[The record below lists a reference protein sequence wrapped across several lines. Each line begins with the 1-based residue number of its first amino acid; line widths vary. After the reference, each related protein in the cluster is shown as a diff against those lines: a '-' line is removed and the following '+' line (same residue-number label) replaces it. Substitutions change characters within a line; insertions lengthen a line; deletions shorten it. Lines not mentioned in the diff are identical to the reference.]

1 MTTRHMHASTTL
13 GDELKFKSL
22 EGVEKLSDLF
32 HYTVDLVAERC
43 DLDLEQLLGT
53 MLDIRVEIEQG
64 KRYFQGLITQVQ
76 YLAAVDTNDRE
87 HIYRFEVNPWLW
99 LATQNTDNRIFQ
111 NLTVPAIIEKVLTKY
126 PFSYELQ
133 LQEDYREWPYCVQYD
148 ESDFHFISRLMELEG
163 IYYCFEHQDGNH
175 KLCLV
180 DSSSAH
186 KTLPGATSLI
196 NYHADDQSIPSHG
209 PIIRDWA
216 FVDSLYSNT
225 HTMIDYDFEK
235 SSLKLDVSYSLNKNR
250 GKTMEVY
257 EPLVGYFELDDGE
270 KYVRVAAESEAWKSH
285 TITAVSNYPL
295 LSCGHTFEVERLRAA
310 ENPYLIIGTEFKLAE
325 NLYATDGGAESTGHQ
340 MQVTLYAMPH
350 HTQFRAPKITPIPK
364 AQGPMTAKV
373 VGIQGEEIWTDQ
385 YGRIK
390 VQFHWDREGRYD
402 DNSSCWL
409 RVSSPWAGGGFGG
422 VQIPRINDEVIV
434 GFVGGQLDRPMV
446 VGRVYNAENMPALDF
461 PANATQSGT
470 VTRSKFGDS
479 STANSMLLEDKP
491 GAEMLGFQA
500 QKDMDALIKNNEDI
514 NVAGQQLGEH
524 GGATDLSVGGFDDN
538 IFKAASTESNLANQV
553 RAILGKSDETV
564 NGPRSHQ
571 IGSDAMITMQRGFV
585 QNVVGGLANYTY
597 GAGRDRTVETDYTHS
612 ADSTVTR
619 KVSGSETSTVG
630 SGYSKTVSDGP
641 MEIESG
647 PTEITVSGDTVID
660 SKVNHDSEAGA
671 NVTVMAPSLGQS
683 APTVTEQYQNEI
695 LITGFKEL
703 MALQSTS
710 RGDFSIGISG
720 ISEAMQVNKLNLAA
734 IKVGLSVKQAES
746 SQLKGEIMGVKLK
759 VVGRKGQN
767 TVVKNE
773 LTGITIDNP

>member
-1 MTTRHMHASTTL
+1 MTTRHIHASTAL
-13 GDELKFKSL
+13 GDELTFSAL
-22 EGVEKLSDLF
+22 DGLEKLSDLF

-53 MLDIRVEIEQG
+53 LLDITVDISQG
-64 KRYFQGLITQVQ
+64 KRHFQGLITQVQ
-76 YLAAVDTNDRE
+76 YLKPVDLNDKG
-87 HIYRFEVNPWLW
+87 HIYRFEIHPWLW

-111 NLTVPAIIEKVLTKY
+111 NLSVPAIIEKVLAKY
-126 PFSYELQ
+126 PFSFQLQ
-133 LQEDYREWPYCVQYD
+133 LQETYREWPYCVQYD
-148 ESDFHFISRLMELEG
+148 ESDFDFISRLMELEG
-163 IYYCFEHQDGNH
+163 IYYYFEHQDGNH
-175 KLCLV
+175 QLILV

-186 KTLPGATSLI
+186 KALPGGASLV
-196 NYHADDQSIPSHG
+196 NYYADDQAIPSHG

-216 FVDSLYSNT
+216 FVDSLYSNS

-235 SSLKLDVSYSLNKNR
+235 SSLKLDVSYSLSKNN
-250 GKTMEVY
+250 GKTMEIY
-257 EPLVGYFELDDGE
+257 EPLPGYFELDDGE
-270 KYVRVAAESEAWKSH
+270 KYVRVAAESEAWKAK
-285 TITAVSNYPL
+285 TVVAESNYPL
-295 LSCGHTFEVERLRAA
+295 LSCGHTFDVERLTAA
-310 ENPYLIIGTEFKLAE
+310 DNPYLIIGTEFKLHE
-325 NLYATDGGAESTGHQ
+325 NLYATEGGVAHQGHE
-340 MQVTLYAMPH
+340 MHVRFYALPQQ
-350 HTQFRAPKITPIPK
+350 TQFRAPKLTAIPK

-373 VGIQGEEIWTDQ
+373 VGIRGEEIWTDK

-390 VQFHWDREGRYD
+390 VQFHWDREGQFD
-402 DNSSCWL
+402 ENSSCWL

-446 VGRVYNAENMPALDF
+446 VGRVYNAENMPALEF

-514 NVAGQQLGEH
+514 NVVGQQVGEH
-524 GGATDLSVGGFDDN
+524 GGTTDLSVGGFDDN

-553 RAILGKSDETV
+553 RAILGKSEEIV

-571 IGSDAMITMQRGFV
+571 IGSDAIITMQRGFV

-597 GAGRDRTVETDYTHS
+597 GAGRDRTVESDYTHS
-612 ADSTVTR
+612 AQSTVTR

-641 MEIESG
+641 MAIESG
-647 PTEITVSGDTVID
+647 PTDITVSGDTVID

-671 NVTVMAPSLGQS
+671 NVTVTAPTLGQS
-683 APTVTEQYQNEI
+683 APIVTEQYQDEI

-720 ISEAMQVNKLNLAA
+720 ISEAMQINKLNLAG

-746 SQLKGEIMGVKLK
+746 SQLKGELTGVKLK
-759 VVGRKGQN
+759 VVGTKGQN
-767 TVVKNE
+767 SIAKNE
-773 LTGITIDNP
+773 ITGLTIDNP